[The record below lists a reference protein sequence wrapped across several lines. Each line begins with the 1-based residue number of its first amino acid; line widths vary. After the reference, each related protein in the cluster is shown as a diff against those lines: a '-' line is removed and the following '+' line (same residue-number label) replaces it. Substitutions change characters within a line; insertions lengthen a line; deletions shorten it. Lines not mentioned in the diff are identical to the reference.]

1 MAARWRGV
9 YCCLPVCFSP
19 SMAFHSAVTWLGL
32 LPAPSS
38 HCSLTATRASLSWA
52 AFQLSPSSYLSLLF
66 IHLLVTPTGTQA
78 LREFHLW
85 GSKKRTRRVHFF
97 KCCEAGQL
105 RANRCLGSA
114 ANQKLRAPFLNSPC
128 ANCVL
133 SCVHQLLHDVFLVNL
148 VSISSL
154 ETKTISNTQWR
165 SPKASSAG
173 GRPGCWPFASS
184 FAIEQFPF
192 LPSSNKVLQ
201 TASSWPEHTV
211 RTTFTSWL
219 KSRKRARSIS
229 NRASSSTFIQVRAF
243 SSKVPSLQRYSLF
256 PVSFRDSHEVLK

>member
-1 MAARWRGV
+1 MAWSV
-9 YCCLPVCFSP
+9 LLSTCLFLPLYGIPFGGHVTRSSTCPKFPLFSHSDESFLKLSCFS
-19 SMAFHSAVTWLGL
+19 A
-32 LPAPSS
+32 
-38 HCSLTATRASLSWA
+38 
-52 AFQLSPSSYLSLLF
+52 LSPSSYLSLLF

-133 SCVHQLLHDVFLVNL
+133 SCAHQLLHDVFLVNL

-154 ETKTISNTQWR
+154 ETKTISNTQ
-165 SPKASSAG
+165 
-173 GRPGCWPFASS
+173 
-184 FAIEQFPF
+184 
-192 LPSSNKVLQ
+192 
-201 TASSWPEHTV
+201 
-211 RTTFTSWL
+211 
-219 KSRKRARSIS
+219 
-229 NRASSSTFIQVRAF
+229 
-243 SSKVPSLQRYSLF
+243 
-256 PVSFRDSHEVLK
+256 